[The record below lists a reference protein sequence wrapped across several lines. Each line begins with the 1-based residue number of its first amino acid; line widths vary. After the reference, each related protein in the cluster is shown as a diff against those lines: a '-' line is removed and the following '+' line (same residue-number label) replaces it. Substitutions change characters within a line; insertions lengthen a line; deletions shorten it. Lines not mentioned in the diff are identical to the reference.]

1 MKVTKQSLKDTNLA
15 LEELAYEIC
24 NNHLISGEAFYTLV
38 SCFAE
43 AKVAELQGEVL

>member
-1 MKVTKQSLKDTNLA
+1 MIVTKQSIRDTNDA

-24 NNHLISGEAFYTLV
+24 NNHFISGEAFYTMV

-43 AKVAELQGEVL
+43 AKVAELQGELA